1 MATTRT
7 GTFDK
12 NSLSQLYGIA
22 YDTLYSATPDN
33 PATPS
38 TPLPDPGDLPPISP
52 RPAGTG
58 PDAASLAKSAE
69 LKVLA
74 DERFQNSMGA
84 KSYGQ
89 GLPPA
94 DPAAGPD
101 YGGLSPA
108 DYARMYGSVNAGP
121 AVAPAVA
128 AGPPRAP
135 QAPLTAAE
143 VAAVRLREGADVAP
157 RTPSPMYGQTPPVGA
172 PDLHALLDALSTAR
186 AHTTDPVSQAKL
198 DAQIR
203 ALAQSAA
210 GSSRVGAAAQ
220 NPGG

>member
-22 YDTLYSATPDN
+22 YDKLYSTTPETPAATPVVTPVVTPTPEVT
-33 PATPS
+33 PA
-38 TPLPDPGDLPPISP
+38 PDHSVPKAPPDIRADP
-52 RPAGTG
+52 
-58 PDAASLAKSAE
+58 ASLAKSAE
-69 LKVLA
+69 LKLLA
-74 DERFQNSMGA
+74 DERFANSMGA

-94 DPAAGPD
+94 DSNAAPD

-143 VAAVRLREGADVAP
+143 AAAVRLREGADVAP

-172 PDLHALLDALSTAR
+172 LDLHALLDALSTAR
-186 AHTTDPVSQAKL
+186 AHTTDPTAQSKL

-203 ALAQSAA
+203 QYAQ
-210 GSSRVGAAAQ
+210 RIT
-220 NPGG
+220 GGTPYG